1 MLKAAAEPK
10 VFEEKGLEG
19 GNGVVVRKNYHNDDF
34 STIPAQTVT
43 LKTTAAHFPAWG
55 IKLKE
60 MKVMGAE
67 KGIGTGVEEVEVTAE
82 TIVDVFNLQG
92 GCVLRGAK
100 VMDII
105 NLPAGIYVAGG
116 RKYIVR

>member
-1 MLKAAAEPK
+1 MATGDEHYVK
-10 VFEEKGLEG
+10 VTLEKEYDVQAVQLVWEG
-19 GNGVVVRKNYHNDDF
+19 ASAKEY
-34 STIPAQTVT
+34 TVT
-43 LKTTAAHFPAWG
+43 LTAATVWG

-67 KGIGTGVEEVEVTAE
+67 KGTTVGVEEVEVTAE

-92 GCVLRGAK
+92 VCVLRGAK